1 MYSKDKEGESQTC
14 AWGPA
19 VIETWDCLEG
29 DQPRGRQRSRSKG
42 GEDRALVPRWQRN
55 ASRATPLPPVLTANQ
70 GGRGTVAVARVQADH
85 QDSLKGSRR
94 ERRADGDG
102 HACGGERLYI
112 GGDLRFVH
120 TVCVDRVDPLVVG
133 LADII

>member
-1 MYSKDKEGESQTC
+1 MCPRASGHCDMGLPARMINLEVASGLAARGGGPSTGSSPAKD
-14 AWGPA
+14 
-19 VIETWDCLEG
+19 V
-29 DQPRGRQRSRSKG
+29 
-42 GEDRALVPRWQRN
+42 
-55 ASRATPLPPVLTANQ
+55 SRATPLPPELTANQ

-102 HACGGERLYI
+102 PASDGERLYI

-120 TVCVDRVDPLVVG
+120 TVCVDGVDPLVVVS
-133 LADII
+133 ADII